1 MARSSKHLPKY
12 EPQAWSYYSPGTTD
26 PNQLTKQEL
35 VQVIRKAAKAANQ
48 RLRALEKSDV
58 INTAKTGAYKYA
70 QSQMPGKIKPRFNE
84 RPKETADRST
94 LKHQYLQLREF
105 MTMKSSTVT
114 GARAIKDAR
123 YQTAVQRGFKGTA
136 EQWDM
141 AVQKFFT
148 KANEKLFDS
157 DKIYDA
163 ITGNKSDV
171 LEDIIVA
178 DRDDQISKGQALL
191 DYVRRIT

>member
-1 MARSSKHLPKY
+1 MAKSTKHLPKY
-12 EPQAWSYYSPGTTD
+12 EPQSWSYYSPGTTD

-48 RLRALEKSDV
+48 RLRSLEKSDV

-84 RPKETADRST
+84 RPKEAADRT
-94 LKHQYLQLREF
+94 ALKHMYLQLREF

-114 GARAIKDAR
+114 GVRAIKDSR
-123 YQTAVQRGFKGTA
+123 YQTAVQRGFKGTQ

-148 KANEKLFDS
+148 KAAEKLFDS

-163 ITGNKSDV
+163 ITGNNSDV
-171 LEDIIVA
+171 LEDIIAA
-178 DRDDQISKGQALL
+178 DRDDQMSKGQALL

>member
-1 MARSSKHLPKY
+1 MARSAKHLPKY
-12 EPQAWSYYSPGTTD
+12 EPQSWSYYSPGTTD

-48 RLRALEKSDV
+48 RLRSLEKSDV

-84 RPKETADRST
+84 RPKETVDRTT

-114 GARAIKDAR
+114 GVRAIKDAR
-123 YQTAVQRGFKGTA
+123 YQTAVQRGFKGTP
-136 EQWDM
+136 EQWDL

-148 KANEKLFDS
+148 KAAEKLFDS
-157 DKIYDA
+157 DKIYNA
-163 ITGNKSDV
+163 ITGNNADV
-171 LEDIIVA
+171 LEDIIAA
-178 DRDDQISKGQALL
+178 DRDDQTSKGQALL

>member
-1 MARSSKHLPKY
+1 MARSAKHLPKY
-12 EPQAWSYYSPGTTD
+12 APQTWSYYSPNATD
-26 PNQLTKQEL
+26 PNQLTNAEL
-35 VQVIRKAAKAANQ
+35 VKVIRKAAKAANQ

-84 RPKETADRST
+84 RPKETAGRST

-114 GARAIKDAR
+114 GVRAIKDAR

-148 KANEKLFDS
+148 KAAEKLFDS

-171 LEDIIVA
+171 LGDIIAA
-178 DRDDQISKGQALL
+178 DSDDQMTKGQALL

>member
-1 MARSSKHLPKY
+1 MARSAKHLPKY
-12 EPQAWSYYSPGTTD
+12 EPQLWSYYSPGTTD

-48 RLRALEKSDV
+48 RLRSLEKSDV

-84 RPKETADRST
+84 RPKESADRT
-94 LKHQYLQLREF
+94 ALKHMYLQLREF

-114 GARAIKDAR
+114 GVRAIKDAR

-171 LEDIIVA
+171 LEDIIAA
-178 DRDDQISKGQALL
+178 DRDDQMTKGQALL

>member
-1 MARSSKHLPKY
+1 MARSAKHLPKY
-12 EPQAWSYYSPGTTD
+12 EPQSWSYYSPGTTD

-48 RLRALEKSDV
+48 RLRSLEKSDV

-84 RPKETADRST
+84 RPKETADRTT

-114 GARAIKDAR
+114 GVRAIKDAR
-123 YQTAVQRGFKGTA
+123 YQTAVQRGFKGTP

-141 AVQKFFT
+141 AVHKFFT
-148 KANEKLFDS
+148 KAAEKLFDS

-163 ITGNKSDV
+163 ITGNNADV
-171 LEDIIVA
+171 LEDIIAA
-178 DRDDQISKGQALL
+178 DRDDQTSKGQALL

>member
-1 MARSSKHLPKY
+1 MARSAKHLPKY
-12 EPQAWSYYSPGTTD
+12 APQTWSYYSPDATD
-26 PNQLTKQEL
+26 PNRLTNAEL
-35 VQVIRKAAKAANQ
+35 VKVIRKAAKAANQ

-58 INTAKTGAYKYA
+58 IDTAKTGGYKYA

-84 RPKETADRST
+84 RPKENVGRTA

-114 GARAIKDAR
+114 GVRAIKDAR

-141 AVQKFFT
+141 AVRKYFT
-148 KANEKLFDS
+148 KAVEKLFDS

-163 ITGNKSDV
+163 ITGNNTDV
-171 LEDIIVA
+171 MDDIIAA
-178 DRDDQISKGQALL
+178 DRDDQMTKGQALL

>member
-1 MARSSKHLPKY
+1 MARSAKHLPKY
-12 EPQAWSYYSPGTTD
+12 EPQSWSYYSPGTTD

-48 RLRALEKSDV
+48 RLRSLEKSDV

-84 RPKETADRST
+84 RPKETADRT
-94 LKHQYLQLREF
+94 ALKHMYLQLREF

-114 GARAIKDAR
+114 GVRAIKDAR
-123 YQTAVQRGFKGTA
+123 YQTAAQRGFKGTQ

-148 KANEKLFDS
+148 KTAEKLFDS

-163 ITGNKSDV
+163 ITGNNADV
-171 LEDIIVA
+171 LEDIIAA
-178 DRDDQISKGQALL
+178 DRDDQMSKGQALL

>member
-1 MARSSKHLPKY
+1 MARNAKHLPKY

-26 PNQLTKQEL
+26 PNRLTNAEL
-35 VQVIRKAAKAANQ
+35 VKVIRKAAKAANQ

-84 RPKETADRST
+84 RPKESADRT
-94 LKHQYLQLREF
+94 ALKHQYLQLREF

-114 GARAIKDAR
+114 GVRAIKDAR
-123 YQTAVQRGFKGTA
+123 YQTAVQRGFKGTQ

-148 KANEKLFDS
+148 KAAEKLFDS

-163 ITGNKSDV
+163 ITGNNSDV
-171 LEDIIVA
+171 LEDIISA
-178 DRDDQISKGQALL
+178 DRDDQTTKGQALL

>member
-1 MARSSKHLPKY
+1 MARSTKHLPKY
-12 EPQAWSYYSPGTTD
+12 EPQTWSYYSPGTTD

-48 RLRALEKSDV
+48 RLRTLEKSDV

-84 RPKETADRST
+84 RPKETADRT
-94 LKHQYLQLREF
+94 ALKHMYLQLREF

-114 GARAIKDAR
+114 GVRAIKDAR
-123 YQTAVQRGFKGTA
+123 YQTAVQRGFKGTP

-148 KANEKLFDS
+148 KTAEKLFDS
-157 DKIYDA
+157 DKI
-163 ITGNKSDV
+163 
-171 LEDIIVA
+171 
-178 DRDDQISKGQALL
+178 
-191 DYVRRIT
+191 

>member
-1 MARSSKHLPKY
+1 MARSAKHLPKY
-12 EPQAWSYYSPGTTD
+12 APQIWAYYSPDATD
-26 PNQLTKQEL
+26 PNQLTKAEL
-35 VQVIRKAAKAANQ
+35 VKVIRKAAKAANQ

-84 RPKETADRST
+84 RPKETVDRST

-114 GARAIKDAR
+114 GVRAIKDAR

-163 ITGNKSDV
+163 ITGNRSDV
-171 LEDIIVA
+171 LGDIIAA
-178 DRDDQISKGQALL
+178 DRDDQMTKGQALL

>member
-1 MARSSKHLPKY
+1 MARSAKHLSKY
-12 EPQAWSYYSPGTTD
+12 APQTWAYYSPDATD
-26 PNQLTKQEL
+26 PNQLTKAEL
-35 VQVIRKAAKAANQ
+35 VKVIRKAAKAANQ
-48 RLRALEKSDV
+48 RLRALEKSDGL
-58 INTAKTGAYKYA
+58 NTAKTGAYKYA

-114 GARAIKDAR
+114 GVRAIKDAR

-157 DKIYDA
+157 DKIYYA
-163 ITGNKSDV
+163 ITENRSDV
-171 LEDIIVA
+171 LSDIIAA
-178 DRDDQISKGQALL
+178 DRDDQMTKGQALL

>member
-1 MARSSKHLPKY
+1 MARSIKHLPKY
-12 EPQAWSYYSPGTTD
+12 EPQSWSYYSPGTTD

-48 RLRALEKSDV
+48 RLRSLEKSDV

-84 RPKETADRST
+84 RPKETADRTT
-94 LKHQYLQLREF
+94 LKHQYLHLREF

-114 GARAIKDAR
+114 GVRAIKDAR
-123 YQTAVQRGFKGTA
+123 YQTAVQRGFKGTP
-136 EQWDM
+136 EQWDL

-148 KANEKLFDS
+148 KAAEKLFDS

-163 ITGNKSDV
+163 ITGNNADV
-171 LEDIIVA
+171 LEDIIAA
-178 DRDDQISKGQALL
+178 DRDDQTSKGQALL

>member
-1 MARSSKHLPKY
+1 MARSAKHLPKY
-12 EPQAWSYYSPGTTD
+12 APQPWAYYSPDATD
-26 PNQLTKQEL
+26 PNQLTKAEL
-35 VQVIRKAAKAANQ
+35 VKVIRKAAKAANQ

-105 MTMKSSTVT
+105 MTMKSSTIT
-114 GARAIKDAR
+114 GVRAIKDAR

-163 ITGNKSDV
+163 ITGNRSDV
-171 LEDIIVA
+171 LGDIIAA
-178 DRDDQISKGQALL
+178 DRDDQMTKGQALL
-191 DYVRRIT
+191 DYVRRLT

>member
-1 MARSSKHLPKY
+1 MARSAKHLPKY
-12 EPQAWSYYSPGTTD
+12 TPQAWAYYSPNATD
-26 PNQLTKQEL
+26 PNQLTKAEL
-35 VQVIRKAAKAANQ
+35 VKAIRKAAKAANQ

-114 GARAIKDAR
+114 GVRAIKDAR

-171 LEDIIVA
+171 LGDIIAA
-178 DRDDQISKGQALL
+178 DRDDQMTKGQALL

>member
-26 PNQLTKQEL
+26 PNNLTKQEL

-48 RLRALEKSDV
+48 RLRSLEKSDV

-84 RPKETADRST
+84 RPKETVDRAT

-114 GARAIKDAR
+114 GVRAIKDAR

-157 DKIYDA
+157 DRIYDA

-171 LEDIIVA
+171 LEDIIAA
-178 DRDDQISKGQALL
+178 DRDDQTTKGQALL
-191 DYVRRIT
+191 DYIRRIT

>member
-1 MARSSKHLPKY
+1 MARSAKHLPKY
-12 EPQAWSYYSPGTTD
+12 EPQSWSYYSPGTTD

-48 RLRALEKSDV
+48 RLRSLEKSDV
-58 INTAKTGAYKYA
+58 INMAKTGAYKYA

-84 RPKETADRST
+84 RPKETADRTT

-114 GARAIKDAR
+114 GVRAIKDAR
-123 YQTAVQRGFKGTA
+123 YQTAVQRGFKGTQ

-148 KANEKLFDS
+148 KAAEKLFDS

-163 ITGNKSDV
+163 ITGNNADV
-171 LEDIIVA
+171 LEDIIAA
-178 DRDDQISKGQALL
+178 DRDDQTSKGQALL

>member
-1 MARSSKHLPKY
+1 MARSAKHLPKY
-12 EPQAWSYYSPGTTD
+12 EPKSWAYYSPGTTD

-84 RPKETADRST
+84 RPKETADRAT

-114 GARAIKDAR
+114 GVRAIKDAR
-123 YQTAVQRGFKGTA
+123 YQTAVQRGFKGTQ

-148 KANEKLFDS
+148 KAAEKLFDS

-163 ITGNKSDV
+163 ITGNNADV
-171 LEDIIVA
+171 LEDIIAA
-178 DRDDQISKGQALL
+178 DRDDQMSKGQALL

>member
-1 MARSSKHLPKY
+1 MARSTKQLPKY
-12 EPQAWSYYSPGTTD
+12 EPQSWSYYSPGTTD
-26 PNQLTKQEL
+26 PNTLTKQEL

-48 RLRALEKSDV
+48 RLRSLEKSDA

-84 RPKETADRST
+84 RPKETADRT
-94 LKHQYLQLREF
+94 ALKHMYLQLREF

-114 GARAIKDAR
+114 GVRAIKDAR
-123 YQTAVQRGFKGTA
+123 YQTAVQRGFQGTQ

-148 KANEKLFDS
+148 KAAEKLFDS

-163 ITGNKSDV
+163 ITGNNADV
-171 LEDIIVA
+171 LEDIIAA
-178 DRDDQISKGQALL
+178 DRDDQMSKGQALL

>member
-1 MARSSKHLPKY
+1 MRS
-12 EPQAWSYYSPGTTD
+12 
-26 PNQLTKQEL
+26 
-35 VQVIRKAAKAANQ
+35 
-48 RLRALEKSDV
+48 LEKSDV

-84 RPKETADRST
+84 RPKESADRT
-94 LKHQYLQLREF
+94 ALKHMYLQLREF
-105 MTMKSSTVT
+105 ITMKSSTVT
-114 GARAIKDAR
+114 GVRAIKDAR
-123 YQTAVQRGFKGTA
+123 YQTAVQRGFKGTQ

-148 KANEKLFDS
+148 KAAEKLFDS

-171 LEDIIVA
+171 LEDIITA
-178 DRDDQISKGQALL
+178 DRDDQTTKGQALL

>member
-1 MARSSKHLPKY
+1 MARSAKHLPKY
-12 EPQAWSYYSPGTTD
+12 EPQSWSYYSPGTTD

-84 RPKETADRST
+84 RPKETADRT
-94 LKHQYLQLREF
+94 ALKHQYLQLREF

-114 GARAIKDAR
+114 GVRAIKDAR
-123 YQTAVQRGFKGTA
+123 YQTAVQRGFRGTQ

-148 KANEKLFDS
+148 KTAEKLFDS

-163 ITGNKSDV
+163 ITGNNADV
-171 LEDIIVA
+171 LEDIIAA
-178 DRDDQISKGQALL
+178 DRDDQTSKGQALL

>member
-1 MARSSKHLPKY
+1 MARSAKHLPKY
-12 EPQAWSYYSPGTTD
+12 EPQSWSYYSPGTTD

-48 RLRALEKSDV
+48 RLRSLEKSD
-58 INTAKTGAYKYA
+58 IISTAKTGAYKYA
-70 QSQMPGKIKPRFNE
+70 QSQMPGKIRPRFNE
-84 RPKETADRST
+84 RPKETADRT
-94 LKHQYLQLREF
+94 ALKHQYLQLREF

-114 GARAIKDAR
+114 GVRAIKDAR
-123 YQTAVQRGFKGTA
+123 YQTAVQRGFKGTQ

-148 KANEKLFDS
+148 KTAEKLFDS

-163 ITGNKSDV
+163 ITGNNADV
-171 LEDIIVA
+171 LEDIIAA
-178 DRDDQISKGQALL
+178 DRDDKMSKGQALL

>member
-1 MARSSKHLPKY
+1 MARSTRHLPKY
-12 EPQAWSYYSPGTTD
+12 APQSWSYYSPDATD
-26 PNQLTKQEL
+26 PNRLTNAEL
-35 VQVIRKAAKAANQ
+35 VKVIRKAAKAANQ

-70 QSQMPGKIKPRFNE
+70 ESQMPGKIKPRFNE
-84 RPKETADRST
+84 RPKESADRTT

-123 YQTAVQRGFKGTA
+123 YQTAVKRGFKGTP

-141 AVQKFFT
+141 AVRKFFT
-148 KANEKLFDS
+148 KAAEKFFDS
-157 DKIYDA
+157 DRIYDA
-163 ITGNKSDV
+163 ITGNNTDV
-171 LEDIIVA
+171 LEDIIAA
-178 DRDDQISKGQALL
+178 DRDDQMSKGQALL

>member
-1 MARSSKHLPKY
+1 MARSAKHLPKY
-12 EPQAWSYYSPGTTD
+12 APQTWAYYSPGTTD

-84 RPKETADRST
+84 RPKESADRTT

-114 GARAIKDAR
+114 GVRAIKDAR
-123 YQTAVQRGFKGTA
+123 YQTAVQRGFKGTP

-148 KANEKLFDS
+148 KAAEKLFDS

-163 ITGNKSDV
+163 ITGNKADV
-171 LEDIIVA
+171 LEDIIAA
-178 DRDDQISKGQALL
+178 DRDDQMSKGQALL